1 MKRLLT
7 LAMSLL
13 SLSVAAQTV
22 ASMNELN
29 AVQKAAAT
37 NVKLT
42 GKLSTG
48 GNSDFRQLRDLCYQL
63 RSIDLGS
70 ADCEAIPNNA
80 FHSRHVLE
88 QVVLP
93 EMCAL
98 SVRRLSLLVL
108 HSTASNCP
116 KR

>member
-13 SLSVAAQTV
+13 SLSVTAQTV

-48 GNSDFRQLRDLCYQL
+48 GNSDFRDRK
-63 RSIDLGS
+63 S
-70 ADCEAIPNNA
+70 
-80 FHSRHVLE
+80 
-88 QVVLP
+88 VV
-93 EMCAL
+93 
-98 SVRRLSLLVL
+98 
-108 HSTASNCP
+108 
-116 KR
+116 

>member
-7 LAMSLL
+7 LAMSQL
-13 SLSVAAQTV
+13 SLSVTAQTV

-63 RSIDLGS
+63 RSINLGS

-93 EMCAL
+93 EN
-98 SVRRLSLLVL
+98 VRTIGSQAFLPVL

>member
-93 EMCAL
+93 EN
-98 SVRRLSLLVL
+98 VRSIG
-108 HSTASNCP
+108 SQAF
-116 KR
+116 